1 MIAHEH
7 KGPPEIPQGPNRI
20 TEDLR
25 DTADDSYDDN
35 SHDTTIQWYAAPA
48 ALVNLE
54 TSPYIIIAAG

>member
-25 DTADDSYDDN
+25 DTADDS
-35 SHDTTIQWYAAPA
+35 HDVTIQWNAAP
-48 ALVNLE
+48 
-54 TSPYIIIAAG
+54 